1 MKTLEYPDRHR
12 VNAAIG
18 WIELGNVAEAKLEA
32 DAISLPGRAHPEAF
46 LVRWKV
52 AARLENWSEAHRIA
66 TVFTKVVPSQVI
78 GWICLSY
85 SLYRLKRPLEAW
97 MQLLPRT
104 ADFPRVSAIP
114 YMLACYAHELGNH
127 KLASQFLVRS
137 ADLGGPREI
146 KGCLT
151 AAGDLPP
158 LAVAPPATSPGPDP
172 TVRPPI
178 ATSLQSEGRH

>member
-1 MKTLEYPDRHR
+1 MKTLEYPDRHH
-12 VNAAIG
+12 VNAANG
-18 WIELGNVAEAKLEA
+18 WLELGNVAEARLEA
-32 DAISLPGRAHPEAF
+32 DAISLPGRAHLEAF
-46 LVRWKV
+46 LVRWKI
-52 AARLENWSEAHRIA
+52 AARLQNWSEAHRIA
-66 TVFTKVVPSQVI
+66 TIFTKVVPNQVT

-97 MQLLPRT
+97 MQLLPRA

-127 KLASQFLVRS
+127 KLANQFLLRS
-137 ADLGGPREI
+137 ADLGGPSEI

-158 LAVAPPATSPGPDP
+158 IPAPPPAMPSGADSNL
-172 TVRPPI
+172 RPAI
-178 ATSLQSEGRH
+178 ATALQSEKRR